1 MSIARLTRT
10 MALSRAFEVLPPIL
24 SEATEGVPVPRNS
37 EATKLRP
44 EILLMRGDGAS
55 VPFVYKMKSLA
66 LSHVRVLASTI
77 IVKNFN
83 GNDIGAFR
91 NATERQR
98 QEAGDKWDTRGK
110 KDKGDAQLTGNS
122 SSSAV
127 SPMSIPVIFQQS
139 DALKE
144 MSDASL
150 VDRKSR

>member
-1 MSIARLTRT
+1 MLMSIARLTRT

-110 KDKGDAQLTGNS
+110 KGQRRRTIDWKQQ
-122 SSSAV
+122 
-127 SPMSIPVIFQQS
+127 FQRS
-139 DALKE
+139 E
-144 MSDASL
+144 SH
-150 VDRKSR
+150 VHSRHFPAIRRFERDVRRLFS